1 MKQKDFLD
9 SSKYLKKLLQC
20 QQKGNLFNHLI
31 NKDEN
36 IIETITRLYLNDDF
50 EKLFD
55 SLYKQIIDY
64 YFSEKIGL
72 VTDEIIVSE
81 YSGVEKDRAYH
92 IILRTENYHY
102 YLINGSIS
110 KEANYALHWFKSK
123 INSNDQVD
131 YCNYELTK
139 FLLGDKKYVDI
150 DDGECDGYSSSD
162 LICVW
167 QNDNFY
173 YLVTEAAYDE
183 KLNEEDEDDEVEDD
197 DY

>member
-20 QQKGNLFNHLI
+20 QQKGNVFNHLI

-36 IIETITRLYLNDDF
+36 IIETITRFYQNDDF

-55 SLYKQIIDY
+55 PVYKHITDSE
-64 YFSEKIGL
+64 FSEKIGL

-81 YSGVEKDRAYH
+81 YSGVEIDRANL

-110 KEANYALHWFKSK
+110 KDANYALPWFKSK
-123 INSNDQVD
+123 IDSNDYVD
-131 YCNYELTK
+131 DHDNELTR
-139 FLLGDKKYVDI
+139 FLLGNEKYIGI
-150 DDGECDGYSSSD
+150 DDEECDDYSSSD
-162 LICVW
+162 VICVW

-173 YLVTEAAYDE
+173 HLVTQEAYDE
-183 KLNEEDEDDEVEDD
+183 KQNEEDDEEEEEEDD
-197 DY
+197 D